1 MIRKSPL
8 GASLILTVAAS
19 FPMGVGAATL
29 MTAPALSGWVSNGRI
44 YCDIV
49 NAGKKPMTY
58 TIEIH
63 QYDGTTLTDPS
74 PLTGSLAPGAG
85 ASLGDAHGDGVYC
98 KFITNKP
105 ASSARAVAV
114 YDNGAAY
121 MMAIP
126 AQ

>member
-1 MIRKSPL
+1 MIL
-8 GASLILTVAAS
+8 AAAAS
-19 FPMGVGAATL
+19 FSIGAGAATL
-29 MTAPALSGWVSNGRI
+29 TTAPALSGWGTNGRI

-49 NAGKKPMTY
+49 NVGKKPMTY

-63 QYDGTTLTDPS
+63 KYDGTILTDPQ
-74 PLTGSLAPGAG
+74 PLTGSLQPGAG
-85 ASLGDAHGDGVYC
+85 TALGDVNGDGVYC
-98 KFITNKP
+98 KFITNRP